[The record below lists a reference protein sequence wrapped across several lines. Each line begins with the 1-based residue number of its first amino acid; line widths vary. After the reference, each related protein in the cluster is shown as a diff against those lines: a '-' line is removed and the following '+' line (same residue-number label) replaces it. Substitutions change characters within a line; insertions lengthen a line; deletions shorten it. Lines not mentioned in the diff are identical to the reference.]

1 MWKGP
6 LITLTPGW
14 ISEPSTRKC
23 DGETAINDVP
33 RVRQTETKLSPR
45 FSLELVKGI
54 PGDGAPVS
62 KQVTPA
68 WVLSLW
74 YKPPQI
80 GLSRKQAILKDML
93 GWRNRILGSPWSTK
107 ACVEC
112 KWFSPN
118 RIGQDWRGTTSI
130 WKVVSLSFLHCMGIS
145 VVPTAFNWEFAS
157 RQ

>member
-1 MWKGP
+1 MARP
-6 LITLTPGW
+6 NRSVLICDSRHVKRTTYNFN
-14 ISEPSTRKC
+14 TRKS

-74 YKPPQI
+74 IVK
-80 GLSRKQAILKDML
+80 GVGNFER
-93 GWRNRILGSPWSTK
+93 
-107 ACVEC
+107 
-112 KWFSPN
+112 
-118 RIGQDWRGTTSI
+118 RGDDER
-130 WKVVSLSFLHCMGIS
+130 G
-145 VVPTAFNWEFAS
+145 
-157 RQ
+157 

>member
-1 MWKGP
+1 MARP
-6 LITLTPGW
+6 NRSVLICDSRHVKRTTYNFNTRHQ
-14 ISEPSTRKC
+14 PSTRKS

-80 GLSRKQAILKDML
+80 GLSREQAILKDML
-93 GWRNRILGSPWSTK
+93 G
-107 ACVEC
+107 
-112 KWFSPN
+112 
-118 RIGQDWRGTTSI
+118 
-130 WKVVSLSFLHCMGIS
+130 
-145 VVPTAFNWEFAS
+145 
-157 RQ
+157 